1 MAKRSLIN
9 PFALF
14 YCFFCLASRQTK
26 RDMLRRSF
34 RLGPSDNCW
43 LAGSLLL
50 RRCVSDLGSLPSPPH
65 PHQLQQKGKL
75 DSNNRKWQVASLSP
89 AHKTLSTVLPSSS
102 ACRCRKMM
110 PRLFI
115 MHDHHTHTQVPC
127 SCIQRL
133 PLVMHVQTKFRFIP
147 PPTSDPCIVLC

>member
-1 MAKRSLIN
+1 M
-9 PFALF
+9 
-14 YCFFCLASRQTK
+14 
-26 RDMLRRSF
+26 
-34 RLGPSDNCW
+34 GPSDNCW
-43 LAGSLLL
+43 LAAATSLRQRPGLAAK
-50 RRCVSDLGSLPSPPH
+50 SPP

-133 PLVMHVQTKFRFIP
+133 PLVMHVQTKFRFLLP
-147 PPTSDPCIVLC
+147 PPILVLCCANWYPALAVDLATGQAATGIA